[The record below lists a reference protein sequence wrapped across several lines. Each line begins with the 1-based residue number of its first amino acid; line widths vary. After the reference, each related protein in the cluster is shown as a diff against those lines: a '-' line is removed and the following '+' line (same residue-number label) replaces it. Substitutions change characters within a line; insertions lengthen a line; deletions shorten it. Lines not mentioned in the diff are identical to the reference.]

1 MASRHTENLWD
12 SAAQLQPSAYSTE
25 DITNSDLQDTLL
37 DGAFMVPPLDGQ
49 QSYPPQRLKMQVYA
63 IARQAR
69 DHNFMTTD
77 ILTSETLAEDVQ
89 EQFTNLIEQA
99 TVAFTVLTREAG
111 RPFWS
116 KETGFTDN
124 FPDRPTEPD
133 QDKFPRT
140 IQDHQ

>member
-63 IARQAR
+63 IA
-69 DHNFMTTD
+69 
-77 ILTSETLAEDVQ
+77 
-89 EQFTNLIEQA
+89 
-99 TVAFTVLTREAG
+99 
-111 RPFWS
+111 
-116 KETGFTDN
+116 
-124 FPDRPTEPD
+124 
-133 QDKFPRT
+133 
-140 IQDHQ
+140 